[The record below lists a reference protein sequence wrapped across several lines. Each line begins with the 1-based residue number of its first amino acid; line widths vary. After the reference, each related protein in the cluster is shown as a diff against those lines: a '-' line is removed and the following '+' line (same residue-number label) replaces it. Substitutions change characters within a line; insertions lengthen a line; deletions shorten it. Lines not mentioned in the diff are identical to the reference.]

1 MEGIQKK
8 IAVLNDLSGYGRCS
22 LTAAMPVISA
32 LKVQCCPVVTA
43 VLSNHAGYP
52 ECYMDDYTDR
62 MEAYLEPWRKMGFEM
77 DGIMTGFLGSARQA
91 SIVADFIR
99 DFKRENTQVLVDPTM
114 GDHGHL
120 YSVCDEDLI
129 EAMRELMQYADVV
142 TPNLTEACALTD
154 TLYQE
159 NGWSKRKLS
168 DLTWKLH
175 LLGARSVILTGVVK
189 GKQILNV
196 ILSCN

>member
-62 MEAYLEPWRKMGFEM
+62 MRHTWSRG
-77 DGIMTGFLGSARQA
+77 GRW
-91 SIVADFIR
+91 
-99 DFKRENTQVLVDPTM
+99 
-114 GDHGHL
+114 
-120 YSVCDEDLI
+120 DL
-129 EAMRELMQYADVV
+129 RW
-142 TPNLTEACALTD
+142 TE
-154 TLYQE
+154 
-159 NGWSKRKLS
+159 S
-168 DLTWKLH
+168 
-175 LLGARSVILTGVVK
+175 
-189 GKQILNV
+189 
-196 ILSCN
+196 

>member
-62 MEAYLEPWRKMGFEM
+62 MEASLEPWILRF
-77 DGIMTGFLGSARQA
+77 RQ
-91 SIVADFIR
+91 
-99 DFKRENTQVLVDPTM
+99 
-114 GDHGHL
+114 
-120 YSVCDEDLI
+120 
-129 EAMRELMQYADVV
+129 
-142 TPNLTEACALTD
+142 
-154 TLYQE
+154 
-159 NGWSKRKLS
+159 
-168 DLTWKLH
+168 
-175 LLGARSVILTGVVK
+175 TGVDRGRFYPGFQT
-189 GKQILNV
+189 GKYAGFGRSDDGRPRTSLQRL
-196 ILSCN
+196 

>member
-91 SIVADFIR
+91 SILSGISNGKIR
-99 DFKRENTQVLVDPTM
+99 RF
-114 GDHGHL
+114 
-120 YSVCDEDLI
+120 
-129 EAMRELMQYADVV
+129 
-142 TPNLTEACALTD
+142 
-154 TLYQE
+154 
-159 NGWSKRKLS
+159 W
-168 DLTWKLH
+168 
-175 LLGARSVILTGVVK
+175 
-189 GKQILNV
+189 
-196 ILSCN
+196 

>member
-77 DGIMTGFLGSARQA
+77 DGIMTGFLRFRQ
-91 SIVADFIR
+91 
-99 DFKRENTQVLVDPTM
+99 
-114 GDHGHL
+114 
-120 YSVCDEDLI
+120 
-129 EAMRELMQYADVV
+129 
-142 TPNLTEACALTD
+142 
-154 TLYQE
+154 
-159 NGWSKRKLS
+159 
-168 DLTWKLH
+168 
-175 LLGARSVILTGVVK
+175 TGVDRGRFYPGFQT
-189 GKQILNV
+189 GKYAGFGRSDDGRPRTSLQRL
-196 ILSCN
+196 

>member
-77 DGIMTGFLGSARQA
+77 DGIMTGLPDR
-91 SIVADFIR
+91 R
-99 DFKRENTQVLVDPTM
+99 
-114 GDHGHL
+114 
-120 YSVCDEDLI
+120 
-129 EAMRELMQYADVV
+129 
-142 TPNLTEACALTD
+142 
-154 TLYQE
+154 
-159 NGWSKRKLS
+159 
-168 DLTWKLH
+168 
-175 LLGARSVILTGVVK
+175 RSW
-189 GKQILNV
+189 QILSGISNGK
-196 ILSCN
+196 IRRFW

>member
-62 MEAYLEPWRKMGFEM
+62 LCQTDRYCIEFYPGFQTGKYAGFGRSD
-77 DGIMTGFLGSARQA
+77 DGRPRTSLQR
-91 SIVADFIR
+91 
-99 DFKRENTQVLVDPTM
+99 L
-114 GDHGHL
+114 
-120 YSVCDEDLI
+120 
-129 EAMRELMQYADVV
+129 
-142 TPNLTEACALTD
+142 
-154 TLYQE
+154 
-159 NGWSKRKLS
+159 
-168 DLTWKLH
+168 
-175 LLGARSVILTGVVK
+175 
-189 GKQILNV
+189 
-196 ILSCN
+196 